1 MKKLKLI
8 ILLSFIS
15 IIFTKENKFV
25 LAEDNLNLKF
35 SLGELQIST
44 KNSFS
49 NIKSEGYGTI
59 SLNGVPDLPIYST
72 MYQLTP
78 GKQINVN
85 YTVTE
90 SHVLENIHLK
100 SFNMNKELNQNIRFE
115 SSNNF
120 PNENLL
126 LTSPQVMRD
135 MQFVKISLI
144 PFIYNS
150 NTQTLEIFDEVEFEI
165 TEIDD
170 PNFNNNL
177 ISAPSQI
184 FDNLYKDLIPNYS
197 SREMDEYQDPAIL
210 YICGGSSENNS
221 DFQDLVEWRKQRGFT
236 VYTTSTSSIGTST
249 TAIKNYIQN
258 AYQNFDPAP
267 EYVAL
272 VGDVGGSYSIP
283 TFEGDNYGFG
293 HNTYGN
299 ACEGD
304 HPYSQLNGND
314 LYPEVLIG
322 RMSVRTTSD
331 LSTVVSKIITYEK
344 ATYMDFMQNYYET
357 ASLVGDPST
366 SGNSCAITNEYIAEL
381 LENHG
386 VDDVRLK
393 TSGGSY
399 NSWMRNNLADGVL
412 YFNYRGY
419 LGVSGFTSS
428 DIDNASNGFMLPFA
442 SVLTCG
448 TGSFS
453 EDNASL
459 TESFF
464 RAGTPANPKGAVAS
478 IGTATWN
485 THTLFNN
492 IVDMGIYDGLF
503 AKKLGTAGAAVANGK
518 LALDMTY
525 PGNPDN
531 WISAFTHW
539 NNLIGD
545 PSTHLWTTT
554 PKLFSVSHLESLS
567 FGTNYIEVLV
577 LGNDG
582 NPLNNSRVTLYKSD
596 EVFSNTFTNEN
607 GIALIPMNYTTSG
620 DISLVVTNQG
630 YKPYISNINIENPTG
645 NGVVNLDPSGVII
658 INDDGN
664 NNNLTN
670 PGETITLTLPIMN
683 FGSNDISDL
692 TISLSSN
699 SEKVT
704 LVNSTI
710 TVGSLGAGATT
721 EISGLSFTLN
731 SSAKHNEDLELMV
744 HLTDGSNQWDSQLN
758 IEVHGF
764 DFNFVSY
771 MSADASPINP
781 GETQGINITLS
792 NIGSISSGNISGTLS
807 TDNTEID
814 VTNSTVNWNSIN
826 AGGLLESSSP
836 FLLDISNTVLN
847 GTEAPFKLTLE
858 SENGYSNEIN
868 FNISIGRITDTDP
881 TGTDEYG
888 YFIYDSND
896 DLFDLSPTYDWIE
909 INQTGQNLNLNDN
922 GNGTWSGNGPIAHVN
937 LPFQFSYYGIN
948 YNEITVCTN
957 GWISFGSSESEAF
970 RNYEIPGAGGP
981 PAMVAVFWDDLKTN
995 SGNVYTFADP
1005 NNEYFVVEWSNMKTY
1020 DQNSTENFQIILY
1033 NNSVMPY
1040 GDGEMKL
1047 QYKTFNN
1054 TSNGNFSSYP
1064 PVHGSFCTIGIENE
1078 LTDIG
1083 LQYTYNNQY
1092 SEGSSQLENET
1103 AIFITTQSP
1112 IPLPIPVMTY
1122 FYDDMN
1128 FSLNL
1133 GEYSSSSMTIS
1144 NTGEEQSILSYS
1156 VTKMGV
1162 SPFEVIGGIDSYG
1175 HVWSDSNIDNVIEYE
1190 WIDID
1195 GIGTQLTFPN
1205 NDVADLPINIGFDF
1219 LFYGESYSQCI
1230 VNPNGWVGFGDDNTA
1245 FSNLNLPSI
1254 SAPKPAIF
1262 GFWDDLN
1269 PISTDP
1275 AGCPEGIG
1283 NVFYHSFED
1292 KLVIWFDHVS
1302 RCSSTPEYSG
1312 NFDFQ
1317 FVLHQNGEIDL
1328 NYREM
1333 TGNLTSSTIGLQ
1345 NDSGTD
1351 AVAVVYDGDYAQSQ
1365 KSLKFKTVDDV
1376 NWLVLEGELNGELSV
1391 GESTTIDIIA
1401 ESSDLPIGD
1410 YSAELLLSSSI
1421 QSTITIPVTMSLM
1434 DNMLLGDIN
1443 FDEQINVTD
1452 IVLLVSYILGDTTF
1466 DDSQLWTAD
1475 VNSDSNINVVD
1486 IVQLVA
1492 IILN

>member
-1 MKKLKLI
+1 MKNLKFI

-15 IIFTKENKFV
+15 IIFTMENKFE
-25 LAEDNLNLKF
+25 LTEDNLKLKF

-44 KNSFS
+44 QNSFS
-49 NIKSEGYGTI
+49 NIKSDGYGSI

-78 GKQINVN
+78 GKLINVN
-85 YTVTE
+85 YTVIE
-90 SHVLENIHLK
+90 SHILENINLK
-100 SFNMNKELNQNIRFE
+100 SFNLNKEFDQNIKFE

-135 MQFVKISLI
+135 LEFVKISLI
-144 PFIYNS
+144 PVLYNS
-150 NTQTLEIFDEVEFEI
+150 NTSTLEIFDEVEFEI

-170 PNFNNNL
+170 PNYNSNV
-177 ISAPSQI
+177 ISSPSQI
-184 FDNLYKDLIPNYS
+184 FENLYQDLIPNYS
-197 SREMDEYQDPAIL
+197 SRELDEYQDPAIL

-221 DFQDLVEWRKQRGFT
+221 DFQDLVEWRRQRGFT
-236 VYTTSTSSIGTST
+236 VYTASTSSIGTST
-249 TAIKNYIQN
+249 TSIKNYIQN
-258 AYQNFDPAP
+258 AYQTFDPAP

-272 VGDVGGSYSIP
+272 VGDVGGSYNIP
-283 TFEGDNYGFG
+283 TFEGDSYGFG

-322 RMSVRTTSD
+322 RLSVRTTSD

-357 ASLVGDPST
+357 ASLVGDPSS

-381 LENHG
+381 LTNHG

-399 NSWMRNNLADGVL
+399 DSWMRNNLADGVL
-412 YFNYRGY
+412 FFNYRGY

-459 TESFF
+459 SESFF
-464 RAGTPANPKGAVAS
+464 RAGTPANPKGGIAS
-478 IGTATWN
+478 VGTATWN

-503 AKKLGTAGAAVANGK
+503 AKKLSTAGAALANGK

-554 PKLFSVSHLESLS
+554 PKLFSVSHVESVS
-567 FGTNYIEVLV
+567 FGTNFVEVLV
-577 LGNDG
+577 LDNNGD
-582 NPLNNSRVTLYKSD
+582 PLKNSRVTLYKAN
-596 EVFSNTFTNEN
+596 EVFSNSFTDDT
-607 GIALIPMNYTTSG
+607 GIALISLDYTTSG
-620 DISLVVTNQG
+620 DISLVVTDQG
-630 YKPYISNINIENPTG
+630 YKPYVSTLTIENASG
-645 NGVVNLDPSGVII
+645 GGVNLNSNGTIAL
-658 INDDGN
+658 NDNGN
-664 NNNLTN
+664 NNNLLN
-670 PGETITLTLPIMN
+670 PGETVELSIPIQN
-683 FGSNDISDL
+683 FGNSSVSDL
-692 TISLSSN
+692 SVSLSTTSD
-699 SEKVT
+699 KVT
-704 LVNSTI
+704 LINNEVSYSNLNAGESTD
-710 TVGSLGAGATT
+710 L
-721 EISGLSFTLN
+721 SGLSFTLD
-731 SSAKHNEDLELMV
+731 SSAKHNEDLKLLV
-744 HLTDGSNQWDSQLN
+744 QFSDGQNQWNSQLN

-764 DFNFVSY
+764 DLEIVSY
-771 MSADASPINP
+771 LSDDESAINP
-781 GETQGINITLS
+781 GENQGIKVTLS
-792 NIGSISSGNISGTLS
+792 NIGSISSDNIMGTL
-807 TDNTEID
+807 TTE
-814 VTNSTVNWNSIN
+814 NSEINVISFNVNWNSIN
-826 AGGLLESSSP
+826 AGGLQESFGSFILEI
-836 FLLDISNTVLN
+836 DNTVLN
-847 GTEAPFKLTLE
+847 GTDVPFTLLLE
-858 SENGYSNEIN
+858 SDNGFSKEVYFS
-868 FNISIGRITDTDP
+868 ISIGRIMDTDP
-881 TGTDEYG
+881 TGPDEYG

-896 DLFDLSPTYDWIE
+896 DLFDLAPVYDWIE

-937 LPFQFSYYGIN
+937 LPFSYSYYGIN

-957 GWISFGSSESEAF
+957 GWISFGTSESEAF

-981 PAMVAVFWDDLKTN
+981 PTMVAVFWDDLKTS

-1033 NNSVMPY
+1033 NNPVLPS

-1064 PVHGSFCTIGIENE
+1064 PTHGSFCTIGIENE

-1083 LQYTYNNQY
+1083 LQYTYNNNY
-1092 SEGSSQLENET
+1092 SEGASQLENET
-1103 AIFITTQSP
+1103 ALFITTRSP
-1112 IPLPIPVMTY
+1112 IPLPIPEMT
-1122 FYDDMN
+1122 FNYDNMD
-1128 FSLNL
+1128 FTLNL

-1144 NTGEEQSILSYS
+1144 NTGEEESVLSYS
-1156 VTKMGV
+1156 VTKTGV
-1162 SPFEVIGGIDSYG
+1162 TPFEVIGGNDNYG

-1195 GIGTQLTFPN
+1195 GMGTQLVFPH
-1205 NDVADLPINIGFDF
+1205 NDVADSPIDIGFEF
-1219 LFYGESYSQCI
+1219 SFYGENYTQCI
-1230 VNPNGWVGFGDDNTA
+1230 VNPNGWIGFGEDNTA
-1245 FSNLNLPSI
+1245 FSNLNIPSI
-1254 SAPKPAIF
+1254 SAPRPAIF

-1283 NVFYHSFED
+1283 NVFYYSFDD
-1292 KLVIWFDHVS
+1292 KLVVWFDHVS
-1302 RCSSTPEYSG
+1302 RCSSTPEYTG

-1333 TGNLTSSTIGLQ
+1333 TGNLTSSTIGIQ
-1345 NDSGTD
+1345 NSSGTD
-1351 AVAVVYDGDYAQSQ
+1351 AIAVAYDSEYGQSG
-1365 KSLKFKTVDDV
+1365 KSLKFKTLDEVD
-1376 NWLVLEGELNGELSV
+1376 WLVLEGELMGELAF
-1391 GESTTIDIIA
+1391 GESSTINVIA
-1401 ESSDLPIGD
+1401 ESTDLPLGD
-1410 YSAELLLSSSI
+1410 YFAEILLSSSI
-1421 QSTITIPVTMSLM
+1421 QSTVNIPVTMSVM
-1434 DNMLLGDIN
+1434 DNMLIGDIN
-1443 FDEQINVTD
+1443 FDGQINVTD

-1466 DDSQLWTAD
+1466 DEGQLLVAD
-1475 VNSDSNINVVD
+1475 VNIDSNINVVD
-1486 IVQLVA
+1486 IVQLVS